1 MGEFVT
7 RTYRDLHKGHDLTYF
22 KVQVKQTD
30 LAIGV
35 DRDCFSPFLA
45 ERTERLVI
53 KLRGDLETYAL
64 LHPPFLSSLEPIS
77 LLPNAPEIARRMAE
91 AAMQAG
97 VGPMAAVA
105 GAFAE
110 EVGLFLGT
118 QSKNVIVEN
127 GGDLFVKTITER
139 KVAVFAGD
147 SPFSNRIAIR
157 IKPEES
163 TLGICTS
170 SGTVGPSLSFGRA
183 DAALVKARTAYLADA
198 VASGVGNRVTDKDD
212 LLTAI
217 EYGQQVAGVKGM
229 LIIME
234 DKMAAWGD
242 IEIIRI

>member
-1 MGEFVT
+1 MGDFVT
-7 RTYRDLHKGHDLTYF
+7 RDYRDLQKGHDLTYF

-30 LAIGV
+30 LSIGV
-35 DRDCFSPFLA
+35 DRDCFSSSLA
-45 ERTERLVI
+45 EDTERLVV
-53 KLRGDLETYAL
+53 KLRGDLETYGS
-64 LHPPFLSSLEPIS
+64 LHSAFFSSLEPLT
-77 LLPNAPEIARRMAE
+77 LLPKAPNIAKRMAE
-91 AAMQAG
+91 AAGQAG

-110 EVGLFLGT
+110 EVGLFLEKI
-118 QSKNVIVEN
+118 SENVIVEN
-127 GGDLFVKTITER
+127 GGDLFVKTRTER
-139 KVAVFAGD
+139 IVAVFAGN
-147 SPFSNRIAIR
+147 SPFSNRIAVK

-163 TLGICTS
+163 SLGICTS
-170 SGTVGPSLSFGRA
+170 SGTVGPSFSFGRA
-183 DAALVKARTAYLADA
+183 DAAMVKARTAYLADA

-217 EYGQQVAGVKGM
+217 EYGQQIAGVKGI